1 MSSSSSSPGLFL
13 ALGSAG
19 LYGLN
24 IVFAGAASLGGVP
37 GSALVVYR
45 VLLMLVLVAGAAMLM
60 RHTLRVAPE
69 ERRTMIVL
77 GLSTAVVGLCYL
89 SSVAFIPV
97 TVAAVVFYAYPSLIV
112 LASPF
117 VDGAR
122 LTPRSLAVVLIAL
135 TGIILVVGPVFTGL
149 DWRGLALALT
159 AAAATATQF
168 FAASRCPRTTTA
180 AKVFWVHL
188 IVLPTALMVGA
199 ATDQLASPTTLALAP
214 WAVALTIGGY
224 LVGFLLQVAALARIS
239 AAAAGIAYCIEPV
252 VTAVASVFVLGQ
264 TLGPVQIVGGTLVL
278 AAIVANMMLER
289 QPAALLVPTD

>member
-117 VDGAR
+117 VDGHVSHRAR
-122 LTPRSLAVVLIAL
+122 WRWFSLLSPVSSSSWVRSS
-135 TGIILVVGPVFTGL
+135 P
-149 DWRGLALALT
+149 
-159 AAAATATQF
+159 
-168 FAASRCPRTTTA
+168 AST
-180 AKVFWVHL
+180 
-188 IVLPTALMVGA
+188 GA
-199 ATDQLASPTTLALAP
+199 ALPS
-214 WAVALTIGGY
+214 
-224 LVGFLLQVAALARIS
+224 R
-239 AAAAGIAYCIEPV
+239 
-252 VTAVASVFVLGQ
+252 
-264 TLGPVQIVGGTLVL
+264 
-278 AAIVANMMLER
+278 
-289 QPAALLVPTD
+289 